1 MRLSGITLL
10 FCLLATWAL
19 AQAFA
24 QDAPADEPEHR
35 YKVEQHIFAR
45 SVHIDREGRCKKAAN
60 TQIKAWY
67 VLGFPANIPPFE
79 SCTTI
84 ASKTARGE
92 VDIKLSIVSKDK
104 ENVLI
109 VDGVLDLGID
119 GKASQAIDWDHLKI
133 PAGGIYHMVIEVEG
147 KKIARFPMRFALK
160 KKRKR

>member
-10 FCLLATWAL
+10 FCLLAAWAS
-19 AQAFA
+19 APAFA

-67 VLGFPANIPPFE
+67 VLGFPAEIPPFE

-92 VDIKLSIVSKDK
+92 VEIKLSIVSKDK
-104 ENVLI
+104 ESVLV
-109 VDGVLDLGID
+109 VDGGGL
-119 GKASQAIDWDHLKI
+119 ASS
-133 PAGGIYHMVIEVEG
+133 
-147 KKIARFPMRFALK
+147 
-160 KKRKR
+160 